1 LNQFHPR
8 QLWRLGYTVMGLL
21 LRRPLIGTCIL
32 PILDDGRLVLVK
44 RRDNGCWALPG
55 GFVDWGE
62 DLPSSV
68 ARELREETG
77 LTLVEV
83 RRLVGVYSAPDR
95 DYRCHS
101 ICIAVA
107 ALVEGTLTVE
117 DELEVEAIQAFA
129 VNALPSPLSH
139 DHDRHI
145 RDYLAGM
152 TTLA

>member
-8 QLWRLGYTVMGLL
+8 QLWRLAYTVMGLL
-21 LRRPLIGTCIL
+21 LRRPLVGTCIIPVL
-32 PILDDGRLVLVK
+32 EDGRIVLVK

-77 LTLVEV
+77 LQVLEI
-83 RRLVGVYSAPDR
+83 RRLVGVYSAADR
-95 DYRCHS
+95 DYRTHS
-101 ICIAVA
+101 ICVAVEA
-107 ALVEGTLTVE
+107 IVQGTLTVE
-117 DELEVEAIQAFA
+117 DALEVEAIQAFA
-129 VNALPSPLSH
+129 LDALPHPLSH

-145 RDYLAGM
+145 RDYLSGA